1 MTTMQQ
7 IDTKSKKMRQI
18 YLNLRLQ
25 GLTYRQ
31 VGEIM
36 EVSQEWARQQ
46 CIRHLSD
53 IEKGIVHE

>member
-1 MTTMQQ
+1 MPTMQQ
-7 IDTKSKKMRQI
+7 IDTKSKEMRQI
-18 YLNLRLQ
+18 YLNLRQQ

-36 EVSQEWARQQ
+36 GVSQEWARRQ

-53 IEKGIVHE
+53 IERGIVHG

>member
-18 YLNLRLQ
+18 YLNLRRQ

-36 EVSQEWARQQ
+36 KVSQEWARQQ

-53 IEKGIVHE
+53 IEKGIVHG